1 MSRVDKMMLQE
12 SKTLRLRY
20 LDLEKQI
27 WKELSFFLDSKYLKQ
42 CLKVNFKD
50 LKIRPERIENKAN
63 DIKYCIRQAKDY
75 FESAKISSLITK
87 PLLIYYGLMSLAIA
101 LLIFKNQDKVLDSIS
116 QSHGLQVDNYPIL
129 CQVSRKKIMDIE
141 ANLNKKGTFFDIA
154 NLHFFERFN
163 LSVKGTE
170 NIENASKTYKKAIS
184 FNETY
189 PNCTKV
195 KLRDIFA
202 NITEIYKEVNLVHA
216 IPGKVCLA
224 SPISYQRDAQQDD
237 TLILRVSKEFYT
249 QDKLKENFSILEN
262 CVSYAETDDYWFYK
276 SEQKT
281 NLSINDLPLI
291 KNSILNETFIVA
303 DKGND
308 LIASDLIIYY
318 LVFFIFGSIARYKPS
333 LWRIILEDPV
343 HSLGT
348 IPESLCE
355 IAYTKLPL
363 LILSEFNDVYL
374 KL

>member
-1 MSRVDKMMLQE
+1 
-12 SKTLRLRY
+12 
-20 LDLEKQI
+20 
-27 WKELSFFLDSKYLKQ
+27 
-42 CLKVNFKD
+42 
-50 LKIRPERIENKAN
+50 
-63 DIKYCIRQAKDY
+63 
-75 FESAKISSLITK
+75 
-87 PLLIYYGLMSLAIA
+87 
-101 LLIFKNQDKVLDSIS
+101 LIFKNKDKVLDSIS
-116 QSHGLQVDNYPIL
+116 QSHGLQVANYPIL
-129 CQVSRKKIMDIE
+129 NQISKSKIMDIE
-141 ANLNKKGTFFDIA
+141 ASLHKQGTFSDIA
-154 NLHFFERFN
+154 DLHFFERFN
-163 LSVKGTE
+163 LSFKGTE
-170 NIENASKTYKKAIS
+170 NIENASKTYKKSIS
-184 FNETY
+184 FNAEY

-202 NITEIYKEVNLVHA
+202 NITEIYKEVNLVLA

-237 TLILRVSKEFYT
+237 TLILRLSKEFYS
-249 QDKLKENFSILEN
+249 QEQLKENFSILEN

-276 SEQKT
+276 SEKEI

-303 DKGND
+303 DKGNN

-318 LVFFIFGSIARYKPS
+318 LLFFIFGSIARYKPS